1 MGGRRGVGGGR
12 GREGEGGRVE
22 LQPVDQVR
30 GGGMCWPEAGQGTE
44 GLFLSWFI

>member
-1 MGGRRGVGGGR
+1 M
-12 GREGEGGRVE
+12 E